1 MQSMPLP
8 LTNIKNEMTTKNNPG
23 DCIAMINPYPALVKA
38 ANLEDF
44 IVTFIRKTGSIG
56 TRFKSY

>member
-1 MQSMPLP
+1 
-8 LTNIKNEMTTKNNPG
+8 MTTKNNPG